1 MNKLISAGIRRGL
14 SALLDAADTAAAA
27 SDRPFSEAEILT
39 PNLESRRFG
48 WTHYGLMIPHLPE
61 PHRFLSVMSLL
72 GATGSLAFD
81 TDHALAD
88 APRRTA
94 SVVAGTAASH
104 PDHFGTY
111 AFGRDFTATTDGSDI
126 RFGDDLRLE
135 GGYPRYRMSGVL
147 GGVHVDL
154 ELRCS
159 DTVTWFFRSPV
170 YKHLSLLTE
179 YSGTLTAAEPLD
191 VSGLCSFEYAACASP
206 YLVASKPLPPSI
218 KAPLDYFVYY
228 VVNLDED
235 NQVLL
240 SQHSIGGVPL
250 GTTAFH
256 RIRGRSV
263 SFPDVR
269 FEVTETRAEPEP
281 TPDGRTMP
289 LPAATRFEVRDAD
302 GKLWLDLRAT
312 MDTPFTYGLG
322 SGFVTGFAHESRWR
336 GEPIVGRGYMEY
348 IDRRDG

>member
-1 MNKLISAGIRRGL
+1 MNKIISAGIRRSL
-14 SALLDAADTAAAA
+14 ASLVDIADTADAA
-27 SDRPFSEAEILT
+27 SGRPFSEAEILT

-48 WTHYGLMIPHLPE
+48 WTHYGLMIPDLPE

-72 GATGSLAFD
+72 GATGALAFD

-88 APRRTA
+88 TPRRTA

-111 AFGRDFTATTDGSDI
+111 AFGRDFTATADGSVI
-126 RFGDDLRLE
+126 RFGDDLELV
-135 GGYPRYRMSGVL
+135 GGYPRYRISGLL
-147 GGVHVDL
+147 GGVDVDL

-179 YSGTLTAAEPLD
+179 YSGTLTASEPVD
-191 VSGLCSFEYAACASP
+191 VGGLCSFEYAACASP
-206 YLVASKPLPPSI
+206 HLFAPKPLPSGM
-218 KAPLDYFVYY
+218 KAPLDYFVYC
-228 VVNLDED
+228 VVNLDGD

-269 FEVTETRAEPEP
+269 FEVFETRAEPEP
-281 TPDGRTMP
+281 TPYGRPMA
-289 LPAATRFEVRDAD
+289 LPATTRFEVRDAD
-302 GKLWLDLRAT
+302 GNLWLDLRAT
-312 MDTPFTYGLG
+312 MDTAFTYGLG
-322 SGFVTGFAHESRWR
+322 SGFVTGFSHESRWR
-336 GEPIVGRGYMEY
+336 GQPITGRGYMEY
-348 IDRRDG
+348 IDRRHG

>member
-1 MNKLISAGIRRGL
+1 MNKIISAGIRRSL
-14 SALLDAADTAAAA
+14 ASLLDVADTADAA
-27 SDRPFSEAEILT
+27 SGRPFSEAEMLT

-48 WTHYGLMIPHLPE
+48 WTHYGLMIPDLPE

-111 AFGRDFTATTDGSDI
+111 AFGRDFTAAADGSDI

-135 GGYPRYRMSGVL
+135 GGYPRYQLTGAL
-147 GGVHVDL
+147 GGVDVDL

-179 YSGTLTAAEPLD
+179 YSGTLTAADPVD
-191 VSGLCSFEYAACASP
+191 VNGLCAFEYAACASP
-206 YLVASKPLPPSI
+206 YLVASKPLPPNR
-218 KAPLDYFVYY
+218 KAPLDRFVYY
-228 VVNLDED
+228 IVNLDDD

-240 SQHSIGGVPL
+240 GQYSIGGVPL

-256 RIRGRSV
+256 RTRGRSV

-269 FEVTETRAEPEP
+269 FEVTETRAEPVRCWGGVGGG
-281 TPDGRTMP
+281 GR
-289 LPAATRFEVRDAD
+289 AATRGWECVVWIARD
-302 GKLWLDLRAT
+302 
-312 MDTPFTYGLG
+312 
-322 SGFVTGFAHESRWR
+322 
-336 GEPIVGRGYMEY
+336 
-348 IDRRDG
+348 DRVPPHPPPPPG